1 MESSATKMQL
11 QLGVLVD
18 EVQYIIE
25 EAFSKQ
31 TRQVK
36 DMYDLLDHRMTTLLE
51 ELRQGLA
58 EQTRRADAM
67 QQRLEDLWELA

>member
-1 MESSATKMQL
+1 MESSASMM
-11 QLGVLVD
+11 QLGVLVE
-18 EVQYIIE
+18 EVQHIVE
-25 EAFSKQ
+25 EAFIEQ
-31 TRQVK
+31 TRRVK

-67 QQRLEDLWELA
+67 QRRLEDLWQLA